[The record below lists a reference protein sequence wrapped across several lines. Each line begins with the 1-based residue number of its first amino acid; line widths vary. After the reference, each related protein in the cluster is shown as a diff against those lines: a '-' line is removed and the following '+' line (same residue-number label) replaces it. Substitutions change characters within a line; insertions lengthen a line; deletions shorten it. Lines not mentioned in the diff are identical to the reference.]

1 MTDICCI
8 CLDDINNYDN
18 NTINLDCCNQK
29 LHKICFMDWILI
41 KGVVSNCPMCRKNI
55 SNLNEVIT
63 LNDIYDNIS
72 NFSPNNMKKIDNAN
86 IIINHYFCSNSNNS
100 ISIGIDLS
108 DQPNDSS
115 ENTNRIEYYK
125 KILIS
130 AMPVILLIVI
140 VFIICMVDIIVNL
153 NSN

>member
-18 NTINLDCCNQK
+18 NTINLDCCNQR

-55 SNLNEVIT
+55 CNLNEVIT

-86 IIINHYFCSNSNNS
+86 IIINHYFCTNNQNS
-100 ISIGIDLS
+100 ISIGIDS
-108 DQPNDSS
+108 TEQINDSS
-115 ENTNRIEYYK
+115 ENTDTIQYYRK
-125 KILIS
+125 
-130 AMPVILLIVI
+130 MQVIVLIVI